1 MPINGVNNLNY
12 DGSCSFIRWHMTK
25 LGGMIS
31 LDLPDVKKK
40 IEKVAALGEQYPTIV
55 TPGMFEVGDATAVF
69 TAVGWKVALGKL
81 PDRYGDIEFPITTNE
96 RHPIVTAGYSVILDR
111 CAILGVKGGKLENTE
126 KGRLV
131 EVTLRVMLVH
141 EKGESGGWKTAGR
154 RPGES
159 PQASP
164 AALALMF

>member
-1 MPINGVNNLNY
+1 MPTDGVNNINY
-12 DGSCSFIRWHMTK
+12 DGSCSRIYWHMTK
-25 LGGMIS
+25 FGGMVS

-40 IEKVAALGEQYPTIV
+40 VEKIALLGEQYQTVV
-55 TPGMFEVGDATAVF
+55 TPGMFEVGDAVATF
-69 TAVGWKVALGKL
+69 TAVGWKKALGRL

-96 RHPIVTAGYSVILDR
+96 RHVTVTAGYSTILDR
-111 CAILGVKGGKLENTE
+111 CAIIGVKGGKLENSE

-131 EVTLRVMLVH
+131 EVTMRVMLVH

-159 PQASP
+159 PLASP
-164 AALALMF
+164 AAQALMF